1 MMTMAHANA
10 LSPPRANYAVVPWE
24 GTRERERERAS
35 GRAGIAAFVAKK

>member
-10 LSPPRANYAVVPWE
+10 LSPLRANYAVVPWE
-24 GTRERERERAS
+24 GTREKERAS